1 MQVADIIKAEGWLE
15 KVLLGLVN
23 PNPAPLDPNPNP

>member
-23 PNPAPLDPNPNP
+23 PDP